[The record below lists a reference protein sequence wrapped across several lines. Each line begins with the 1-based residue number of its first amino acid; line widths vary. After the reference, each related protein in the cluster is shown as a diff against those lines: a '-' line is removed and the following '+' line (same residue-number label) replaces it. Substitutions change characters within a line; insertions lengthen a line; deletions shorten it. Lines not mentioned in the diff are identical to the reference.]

1 MLSKNEHEILSPS
14 KKNFLARG
22 VRRALFGALRYFID
36 QYITLDYQIVFVNI
50 KSGAEII
57 QGDLFS
63 IVGIE
68 PGFHGNHGFFLG
80 GHVRGILRMPGFHHK
95 ER

>member
-1 MLSKNEHEILSPS
+1 MLSKNEHEIVSPS

-50 KSGAEII
+50 KSYLITLYVINQEK
-57 QGDLFS
+57 
-63 IVGIE
+63 V
-68 PGFHGNHGFFLG
+68 
-80 GHVRGILRMPGFHHK
+80 V
-95 ER
+95 